1 LDAVTEFLG
10 AGARRSE
17 QFVAT
22 EPVHVDARTF
32 DDALEQLPLLLE
44 NVSDALR
51 YTSMTKSSSE

>member
-1 LDAVTEFLG
+1 VPEPDG
-10 AGARRSE
+10 PE
-17 QFVAT
+17 QLVAT